1 VGTLPV
7 DVGGAFLQAAKCGA
21 AIHQL
26 KETVPIRGDVLAT
39 RPSQEID
46 PGDGQHFRLT
56 GRSHEPIIA
65 TRVRGGVRWPAGVC
79 NCAGS
84 GSGLPQQGNS
94 RDCRLPGRQRR
105 RRLRALLRKQIVDP
119 LQADR
124 GRGKQPG
131 AQSSIATEYVARS
144 KPDGYTI
151 FIGGAD
157 SFGSPLYLF
166 KKPPIDPRK
175 DFAYISPLV
184 SQGFILVVTADKPFK
199 TVADLTAYLKEK
211 GDKAS
216 YSTSNNPATILSE
229 TYKQS
234 AGLQTVQVNYK
245 TSMDFLN
252 DMLAGR
258 IDFVMAD
265 PVFGLSRIREGK
277 MRPLAISTGQRIKSL
292 PDIPT
297 MQEAGIAGVDMNLW
311 WVTAAPAG
319 TPQPIIDKLNGWFT
333 EIGKMDETREFLAK
347 NGAEPFTAS
356 PAETTKLINKEIADW
371 ANYVKLAKIEAQ

>member
-1 VGTLPV
+1 MVRQFIVG
-7 DVGGAFLQAAKCGA
+7 Q
-21 AIHQL
+21 
-26 KETVPIRGDVLAT
+26 ETVPVAGDVVASCL
-39 RPSQEID
+39 SQEMTQGMGNFSAAQGELMKRSFLRACILAWA
-46 PGDGQHFRLT
+46 GLT
-56 GRSHEPIIA
+56 VSALASAQAQDYPNREIHAIVGFP
-65 TRVRGGVRWPAGVC
+65 
-79 NCAGS
+79 AGS
-84 GSGLPQQGNS
+84 GADVYARYFANKLAVLS
-94 RDCRLPGRQRR
+94 
-105 RRLRALLRKQIVDP
+105 KQTVVVEN
-119 LQADR
+119 
-124 GRGKQPG
+124 KPG

-216 YSTSNNPATILSE
+216 YSTANNPATILAE

-245 TSMDFLN
+245 TSLDFLN

-277 MRPLAISTGQRIKSL
+277 MKPLAISTGQRIKSL

-297 MQEAGIAGVDMNLW
+297 MQEAGIPGVDMNLW

-347 NGAEPFTAS
+347 SGAEPFTAS
-356 PAETTKLINKEIADW
+356 PAETTKLIDKEIADW
-371 ANYVKLAKIEAQ
+371 VNYVKLAKIEPQ

>member
-1 VGTLPV
+1 
-7 DVGGAFLQAAKCGA
+7 
-21 AIHQL
+21 
-26 KETVPIRGDVLAT
+26 
-39 RPSQEID
+39 
-46 PGDGQHFRLT
+46 
-56 GRSHEPIIA
+56 
-65 TRVRGGVRWPAGVC
+65 
-79 NCAGS
+79 
-84 GSGLPQQGNS
+84 
-94 RDCRLPGRQRR
+94 
-105 RRLRALLRKQIVDP
+105 
-119 LQADR
+119 
-124 GRGKQPG
+124 
-131 AQSSIATEYVARS
+131 
-144 KPDGYTI
+144 
-151 FIGGAD
+151 
-157 SFGSPLYLF
+157 
-166 KKPPIDPRK
+166 
-175 DFAYISPLV
+175 LV

-216 YSTSNNPATILSE
+216 YSTANNPATILAE

-277 MRPLAISTGQRIKSL
+277 MKPLAISTGQRIKSL

-297 MQEAGIAGVDMNLW
+297 MQEAGIPGVDMNLW

-347 NGAEPFTAS
+347 SGAEPFT
-356 PAETTKLINKEIADW
+356 
-371 ANYVKLAKIEAQ
+371 IEAQ